1 MLKQVAGRAPQLLSS
16 GSVRV
21 QTIQESVP
29 SRPVST
35 LSVSANHPLSVSAN
49 HPLPVSANHPLSLPI
64 TLCLSLPITLCLSL
78 PITPVCLCQSPS
90 VSANHPMSV
99 SASHPLFF
107 SANHPVSVTASHP
120 LSVSANHPVSLGQLP
135 SLLSPVCH
143 LRETKSISDCP
154 SVRRSVPVN
163 LCSS

>member
-64 TLCLSLPITLCLSL
+64 TLCLSLPIT
-78 PITPVCLCQSPS
+78 PVCLCQSPS

-99 SASHPLFF
+99 SAGHPLFF